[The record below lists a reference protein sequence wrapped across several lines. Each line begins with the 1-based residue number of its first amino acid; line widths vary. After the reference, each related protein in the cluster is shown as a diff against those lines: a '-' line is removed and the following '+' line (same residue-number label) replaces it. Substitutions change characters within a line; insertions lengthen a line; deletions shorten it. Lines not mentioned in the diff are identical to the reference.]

1 MSNQS
6 KENKGY
12 PMEGS
17 LFRWEHIKTM
27 KFTIKSKKT
36 ELTDSRERDSK
47 DREDKGNTSKEKP
60 KFGQKNL

>member
-1 MSNQS
+1 
-6 KENKGY
+6 
-12 PMEGS
+12 
-17 LFRWEHIKTM
+17 M